1 MKNELILK
9 VNKNLNILSRQN
21 IENKIIF
28 GDTFKTIEK
37 LPNNFIDLLI
47 VDPPY
52 NLLKT
57 YGSSKFKEM
66 KNDEYYKF
74 TYEWLSKIKNKL
86 TKNASIYVC
95 CDWKSS
101 NIIFNALNELF
112 FIQNRI
118 TWQREKGRGSLKNW
132 KNSIEDIWYATC
144 SKTNYVFNVEKI
156 KQRKVVVA
164 PYKENNVAKDWFT
177 INGINY
183 RDTYPSNFWN
193 DITIPY
199 WSMEENTSHP
209 TQKPEKL
216 IAKLILA
223 SSNVGDFVFDCFLG
237 SGTTCVV
244 AKKLNRRFSGIEKEE
259 EYIAYSIERLNKAE
273 NNKNIQGYVD
283 NVFWDRN
290 TLKEQSHFLKREKND

>member
-1 MKNELILK
+1 MILK
-9 VNKNLNILSRQN
+9 VNKNFNILNKRN

-101 NIIFNALNELF
+101 NIIFTVLNELF

-156 KQRKVVVA
+156 KQRKLVVA

-183 RDTYPSNFWN
+183 RDTYPYNFWN

-259 EYIAYSIERLNKAE
+259 EYIAYSIERLNKAK

-283 NVFWDRN
+283 NEFWDRN